1 MRKNILLQC
10 GNVGTE
16 IAVFHENMDDVQ
28 VSSNKYQR
36 VISTKGA
43 KTVIKRWENVIKY
56 DTISSYSSFVE
67 RPSTF
72 GI

>member
-1 MRKNILLQC
+1 MHKKILLQC

-28 VSSNKYQR
+28 VSSNKYER

-43 KTVIKRWENVIKY
+43 KTVIKRWENVIK
-56 DTISSYSSFVE
+56 
-67 RPSTF
+67 
-72 GI
+72 